1 MKLFYCLVVYNFIN
15 TLYSLIKKFWDLMSR
30 KIKYCVEIVRND
42 FNKSKYSIIYRINLI
57 MITNT
62 IIKYINFDKKGLII
76 KLTIQK

>member
-1 MKLFYCLVVYNFIN
+1 
-15 TLYSLIKKFWDLMSR
+15 MSR